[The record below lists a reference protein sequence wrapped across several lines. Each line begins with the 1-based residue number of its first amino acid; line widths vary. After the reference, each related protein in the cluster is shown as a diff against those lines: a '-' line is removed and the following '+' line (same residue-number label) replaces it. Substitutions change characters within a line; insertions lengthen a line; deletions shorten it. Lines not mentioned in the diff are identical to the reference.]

1 MAIVGCGE
9 ARTASV
15 AKSIES
21 DPIDPFNLIKLSF
34 RKNLIEFI
42 MRLNINEFPWV
53 FTSV

>member
-21 DPIDPFNLIKLSF
+21 VPIDPGRLVSHYLNKDGVSSSQITEFTTHASF
-34 RKNLIEFI
+34 GL
-42 MRLNINEFPWV
+42 
-53 FTSV
+53 